1 MKSRVSWIV
10 GGGFTSS
17 DYMLSNWMQLSGFR
31 NLSRALELRIVPR
44 NVADSLPNS
53 KRHGP
58 GIELGRLNGR
68 FRSMGSTLWTLRNIR
83 ITGTPRDIRGEHG

>member
-17 DYMLSNWMQLSGFR
+17 DYTLSNWMQVSGLR

-44 NVADSLPNS
+44 NVVDSWPNS
-53 KRHGP
+53 ERHGP
-58 GIELGRLNGR
+58 GIGLAKLNGR
-68 FRSMGSTLWTLRNIR
+68 FRSMGRTLWTLRNV
-83 ITGTPRDIRGEHG
+83 